1 MNIILNLNNS
11 ELNKFVDDD
20 VLVICINYT
29 MKEFNNMER
38 KNYVIAEQNKFYLLK
53 KYNKIIFNIKFKK
66 ENVKSTIKIIK
77 RIKKYFYIC
86 NLINKNI
93 GIEKNNEYVI
103 ANIETLEEKNNLYF
117 SIESALHALTI
128 KNRKDRLNFVY
139 KKAAMYLDKEIV
151 EKNLCGFHDDKCI
164 VKKDTPC
171 TMGCCHHYPHKR
183 TGIFRNE
190 KLQLCEYQIDKK
202 CTANCITCKMY
213 MCPEME
219 KKGYKYNVFNV
230 PLINCFFNILQKLIL
245 SVSFFTTE
253 EKIMKIMINATYLL

>member
-1 MNIILNLNNS
+1 MNTILNLNSN
-11 ELNKFVDDD
+11 ELNKLIDDD

-29 MKEFNNMER
+29 IDEFNKMKSE
-38 KNYVIAEQNKFYLLK
+38 NYLNTEQYKFGSLK
-53 KYNKIIFNIKFKK
+53 KYNKIIFNIKFEK
-66 ENVKSTIKIIK
+66 ENVKNTIKIIRK
-77 RIKKYFYIC
+77 IKKYFNIC
-86 NLINKNI
+86 NLLNKNI
-93 GIEKNNEYVI
+93 GIKKDKKYII
-103 ANIETLEEKNNLYF
+103 ANIETLERESNLYF
-117 SIESALHALTI
+117 SIESALHAMTI

-139 KKAAMYLDKEIV
+139 KKAAIYLDKEIV
-151 EKNLCGFHDDKCI
+151 ETNVCGFYNDKCI
-164 VKKDTPC
+164 VKRDTSC

-213 MCPEME
+213 MCREME

-230 PLINCFFNILQKLIL
+230 PLINCFFNIIQKLIL

-253 EKIMKIMINATYLL
+253 EEIMKMIIEF